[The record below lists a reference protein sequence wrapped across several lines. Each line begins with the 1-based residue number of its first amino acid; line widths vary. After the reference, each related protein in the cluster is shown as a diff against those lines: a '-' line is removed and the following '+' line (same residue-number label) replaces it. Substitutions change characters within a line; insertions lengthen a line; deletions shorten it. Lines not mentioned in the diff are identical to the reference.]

1 MGTSTMTATSEYYK
15 DKVAVVTGAASG
27 VGLALAET
35 MLSYGAKKVVLSDL
49 NDENLKR
56 ETTRLDTTYPGQTLG
71 LHCDVTNE
79 GEVQAMIDKAAE
91 FGGRI
96 DILFNNAGAGFGGLF
111 EKLTNKHWE
120 KAFALNFYGAVYG
133 IRAVLPIMRQ
143 QGGGHI
149 VNIVSGIAFA
159 PMAQMTQYSATKA
172 ALNALTLALRYELW
186 DENIRVSSATP
197 GVTATGIWKASGVS
211 PPPRAQ
217 SAEQSAQT
225 ILAGVAKNERLVLGD
240 HDDVFGAKVCFNPE
254 AAASVDDY
262 LLNVARKRRKGEL
275 VV

>member
-1 MGTSTMTATSEYYK
+1 MSATSEYYQ

-35 MLSYGAKKVVLSDL
+35 MLSYGAKKVVLADL

-56 ETTRLDTTYPGQTLG
+56 ETARLETAYPGQTLG
-71 LHCDVTNE
+71 LHCDVTDE
-79 GEVQAMIDKAAE
+79 GEVQAMIGKAAE

-96 DILFNNAGAGFGGLF
+96 DILFNNAGAGFGGNF
-111 EKLTNKHWE
+111 DKLTNRHWE
-120 KAFALNFYGAVYG
+120 KAFALNFYGALYG

-143 QGGGHI
+143 QGGGQI
-149 VNIVSGIAFA
+149 VDVISGIAFA

-197 GVTATGIWKASGVS
+197 GVTATGIWKASGV
-211 PPPRAQ
+211 PQPPRAQ
-217 SAEQSAQT
+217 SSEQSANT

-240 HDDVFGAKVCFNPE
+240 QDDIFGAKVCFSPE

-262 LLNVARKRRKGEL
+262 LLKVARKRRKGEL

>member
-1 MGTSTMTATSEYYK
+1 
-15 DKVAVVTGAASG
+15 
-27 VGLALAET
+27 
-35 MLSYGAKKVVLSDL
+35 
-49 NDENLKR
+49 
-56 ETTRLDTTYPGQTLG
+56 
-71 LHCDVTNE
+71 
-79 GEVQAMIDKAAE
+79 
-91 FGGRI
+91 
-96 DILFNNAGAGFGGLF
+96 LFNNAGAGFGGLF

-120 KAFALNFYGAVYG
+120 KAFALNFYGALYG

-149 VNIVSGIAFA
+149 VDIVSGIAFA

-262 LLNVARKRRKGEL
+262 LLNVARKRREGEL